1 MSSFYPDYASGGGG
15 GVGGVGGGV
24 DPDYVSGGGG
34 GVGGVGGGVDPDY
47 VSGGGGDAGG
57 VEKKVLAVFEREFA
71 VAIQQVEMIK
81 DMIAIQDG
89 KKGF

>member
-1 MSSFYPDYASGGGG
+1 MSS
-15 GVGGVGGGV
+15 V

-34 GVGGVGGGVDPDY
+34 EV
-47 VSGGGGDAGG
+47 GG

-89 KKGF
+89 KKGFLA